1 MKELIACALEHFNN
15 VIVDRNSNA
24 KYKLDDDPDKFE
36 SNYSLWWV
44 ELNRHK
50 I

>member
-36 SNYSLWWV
+36 SNYSLYIAKK
-44 ELNRHK
+44 NG
-50 I
+50 